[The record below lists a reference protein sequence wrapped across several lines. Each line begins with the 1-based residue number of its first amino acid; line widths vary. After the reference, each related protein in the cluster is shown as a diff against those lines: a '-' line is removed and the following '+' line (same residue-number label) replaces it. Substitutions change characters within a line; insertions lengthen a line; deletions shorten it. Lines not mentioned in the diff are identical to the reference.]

1 MAEQVG
7 KGRREEEHRITCNSC
22 RSSTPFQGI
31 VRNRRWCKRCEVAV
45 DDNEEVCGLYE
56 QQEEG

>member
-1 MAEQVG
+1 MRQHQEQ
-7 KGRREEEHRITCNSC
+7 GRREEKHRTTCDSC
-22 RSSTPFQGI
+22 RSSIPFQGI